1 MTEARDRRR
10 QHFESRVFGGNTEG
24 KRSVRESDSYRSS
37 VFAPPERKSSRFN
50 PHRPEDHQSCDF
62 YDVSASTP
70 TVQLHPIA
78 QFQPTYK
85 YEQQRQASRPPPR
98 SFTPQPVRTYE
109 PVLKDYNSRK
119 TREKDADMQP
129 GERTKEK
136 TRAVTPVETVKDVG
150 NEENQPRN
158 KAESERN
165 FVDWFGRPRQNGAIR
180 REKTPTAASWKD
192 ARFEDKSTRPS
203 DSYSP
208 AAFRDQQLRSS
219 LDPPSPAVSR
229 PQCHVS
235 TPSGPSNPKQMRLF
249 NLNQMEIQDLPRP
262 EEARLDAFLIKGLR
276 PNADELS
283 VRSLCQGLH
292 IVSVE
297 PELDDIQGKCRG
309 QAKVV
314 LRHFPGEDTVARLVD
329 QVKDA
334 GLDIQK
340 HRPDLG
346 RKNNYA
352 DLAGRTFLDHQLQLE
367 EKRFGEV
374 QQNPRLSKQRLLGST
389 ADLFG
394 SSAALNQ
401 LYGQVGKSGERGD
414 KEFRQW
420 ETVKKGRSQTPGLS
434 GKVQPDKG
442 FLRPTESWK
451 NKAK

>member
-1 MTEARDRRR
+1 MTEARDRMRK
-10 QHFESRVFGGNTEG
+10 HSESHVFGTPTARKSNI
-24 KRSVRESDSYRSS
+24 RESDSYRSS
-37 VFAPPERKSSRFN
+37 VFAPPERKAARFN
-50 PHRPEDHQSCDF
+50 PHRPTDHQSADF
-62 YDVSASTP
+62 YDVSTTAPSEKLQ
-70 TVQLHPIA
+70 TVA
-78 QFQPTYK
+78 QFQPSYK
-85 YEQQRQASRPPPR
+85 YEQQRLAAKPPPR
-98 SFTPQPVRTYE
+98 SFTPQPKRTYE
-109 PVLKDYNSRK
+109 PVLKDFNSKKLLEKAVERRK
-119 TREKDADMQP
+119 DLP
-129 GERTKEK
+129 
-136 TRAVTPVETVKDVG
+136 RAVTPVETLKSEVG
-150 NEENQPRN
+150 NEENFPRSR
-158 KAESERN
+158 AESERN
-165 FVDWFGRPRQNGAIR
+165 FVDWFGRPRPNAAIR

-192 ARFEDKSTRPS
+192 ARFEDKSTRPLEN
-203 DSYSP
+203 YSP

-219 LDPPSPAVSR
+219 LDPPSPVVSR
-229 PQCHVS
+229 PQHHVH

-249 NLNQMEIQDLPRP
+249 NLNQVEIQDLPRP
-262 EEARLDAFLIKGLR
+262 EEARLDAFLIKGLHA
-276 PNADELS
+276 NADVLS

-346 RKNNYA
+346 RKNNYT

-367 EKRFGEV
+367 ERRFGEDL
-374 QQNPRLSKQRLLGST
+374 QNPRLSKQRLLGSA

-394 SSAALNQ
+394 SSAALKQ
-401 LYGQVGKSGERGD
+401 FHGQVGKAGESGD

-420 ETVKKGRSQTPGLS
+420 ETVKKGRSQTPGTS
-434 GKVQPDKG
+434 GKVQADKG

>member
-1 MTEARDRRR
+1 
-10 QHFESRVFGGNTEG
+10 
-24 KRSVRESDSYRSS
+24 
-37 VFAPPERKSSRFN
+37 
-50 PHRPEDHQSCDF
+50 
-62 YDVSASTP
+62 
-70 TVQLHPIA
+70 
-78 QFQPTYK
+78 
-85 YEQQRQASRPPPR
+85 
-98 SFTPQPVRTYE
+98 
-109 PVLKDYNSRK
+109 
-119 TREKDADMQP
+119 
-129 GERTKEK
+129 
-136 TRAVTPVETVKDVG
+136 
-150 NEENQPRN
+150 
-158 KAESERN
+158 
-165 FVDWFGRPRQNGAIR
+165 
-180 REKTPTAASWKD
+180 
-192 ARFEDKSTRPS
+192 
-203 DSYSP
+203 
-208 AAFRDQQLRSS
+208 
-219 LDPPSPAVSR
+219 
-229 PQCHVS
+229 
-235 TPSGPSNPKQMRLF
+235 
-249 NLNQMEIQDLPRP
+249 MEIQDLPRP

-374 QQNPRLSKQRLLGST
+374 QQNPRLSKQRLLGSA